1 MSGTSLVVAND
12 NSDENNSLETVIYEF
27 VKLIKD
33 IDKCTT
39 QLSQLCVQLSIF
51 NRKQFLSDERVIT
64 ALQVATFRKCSYELE
79 AFKISTPLNSRKV
92 LEIL

>member
-51 NRKQFLSDERVIT
+51 IESNF
-64 ALQVATFRKCSYELE
+64 
-79 AFKISTPLNSRKV
+79 
-92 LEIL
+92 